1 MTTSTSTSSS
11 PLPPRMTRAEGEE
24 LVARWR
30 ASGLNQRD
38 FCRQQGYAESRL
50 QRWLTKLRRV
60 AGKEPPQAIS
70 GFSAVVATQGVRL
83 RLPSGAAIELD
94 AHFDAHVLRRVVE
107 ALC

>member
-1 MTTSTSTSSS
+1 MTTAVSSN

-30 ASGLNQRD
+30 ASGLGQRD
-38 FCRQQGYAESRL
+38 FCRQQGFPEARL
-50 QRWLTKLRRV
+50 HRWLTKLRRV
-60 AGKEPPQAIS
+60 AGGPQPQTAS
-70 GFSAVVATQGVRL
+70 GFSAVVAGNGVRL

-94 AHFDAHVLRRVVE
+94 AHFDPQVLRRVVE